1 MLKKILFGATMG
13 LLFMGCSSD
22 DNGQPAPPNTTTYF
36 PTNAQQYW
44 VYEVTSE
51 EAPSSRDSLY
61 ILGQEQINNK
71 NYHRLKAREP
81 FFGFYSSSLNNNAIR
96 EESGKLMVT
105 GSFAL
110 PGFEDL
116 IDLDLSLNDL
126 IIFDQN
132 ASNNQQLSMISG
144 ETQQNIGDIPVKV
157 TYVLR
162 TNALNT
168 IPSFTA
174 ANGQVY
180 TNVKPM
186 KVTLRLDVR
195 ATLGPPINPLPIPI
209 NVAVLDAQDVAI
221 STSYWVENIG
231 VVQTETNLQYQ
242 VSDLILT
249 FFPEGLPIPSSGSS
263 TSLEKLVDYYQP

>member
-1 MLKKILFGATMG
+1 MLTWSVLAIMIA
-13 LLFMGCSSD
+13 GCSSD
-22 DNGQPAPPNTTTYF
+22 DNGQPTPPSTSTYF
-36 PTNAQQYW
+36 PTNSNQYW

-51 EAPSSRDSLY
+51 EAPTSRDSLY
-61 ILGQEQINNK
+61 ILGEEQINNK
-71 NYHRLKAREP
+71 TYHRVKAREP
-81 FFGFYSSSLNNNAIR
+81 FFGFYSSALNNNAIR

-105 GSFAL
+105 GSFSI
-110 PGFEDL
+110 PGFEEL
-116 IDLDLSLNDL
+116 IDLDLSLNDF
-126 IIFDQN
+126 IIFDEN

-144 ETQQNIGDIPVKV
+144 ETQQNLGDIPMQI

-186 KVTLRLDVR
+186 KVTLRLDIR
-195 ATLGPPINPLPIPI
+195 ATLGPPLSPLPIPI
-209 NVAVLDAQDVAI
+209 TVAVLDAQDVAF
-221 STSYWVENIG
+221 STSYYVENIG

-242 VSDLILT
+242 LSQLILT
-249 FFPEGLPIPSSGSS
+249 FLPDELPIPPSGSS
-263 TSLEKLVDYYQP
+263 SSLEKLVDYFQP